1 MEFKTKYPEGNW
13 TTEKTLFDARDMIYD
28 GHGNVV
34 CRSGMNSYSEIYTKA
49 ILQIPAMFGCMIERA
64 EKLHSFLYSGMLSEK
79 NAKRVYKD
87 EAEELEQILSILRDA
102 GVEVVE

>member
-49 ILQIPAMFGCMIERA
+49 ILQIPAMRDYMIERA
-64 EKLHSFLYSGMLSEK
+64 EKLSEIISGNPYDTKRKELS
-79 NAKRVYKD
+79 RI
-87 EAEELEQILSILRDA
+87 LEILRAA